1 MIINFTHTKMKQIA
15 FFILLPTLFAC
26 NSQNPSALKVEDLY
40 NYDIEEKIKELG
52 IKLDIPGKPLANY
65 VGAVKTGDLIFLSG
79 KIPKDSNGDLIK
91 GKLGVDLTI
100 DEAYKAARYCG
111 IAQLATLKAE
121 IDDLN
126 KVVRIVKVTG
136 MVNSDPNFTDQ
147 SKVVNG
153 FSDLM
158 VEVFGERGKHARAAV
173 GMASLP
179 LGAACEI
186 EMIVEVK
193 EEKYNDK
200 IE

>member
-1 MIINFTHTKMKQIA
+1 MKQIA
-15 FFILLPTLFAC
+15 FCILLATLFAC
-26 NSQNPSALKVEDLY
+26 NSQNPSAIQVEDLY
-40 NYDIEEKIKELG
+40 NYDIEEKIEELG
-52 IKLDIPGKPLANY
+52 IKLEMPGKPLANY

-79 KIPKDSNGDLIK
+79 KLPKDSNGDLIK
-91 GKLGVDLTI
+91 GKLGVDLTVE
-100 DEAYKAARYCG
+100 EAYEAARYCG

-121 IDDLN
+121 IGDLN

-136 MVNSDPNFTDQ
+136 MINSDPNFTDQ

-186 EMIVEVK
+186 EMIVEVQ
-193 EEKYNDK
+193 
-200 IE
+200 

>member
-1 MIINFTHTKMKQIA
+1 MKQITLC
-15 FFILLPTLFAC
+15 ILMATLFAC
-26 NSQNPSALKVEDLY
+26 NSQNPSALNVEDLY
-40 NYDIEEKIKELG
+40 SYDVEEKIEELG
-52 IKLDIPGKPLANY
+52 IKLEIPGKPLANY

-79 KIPKDSNGDLIK
+79 KLPKDSNGDLIK

-100 DEAYKAARYCG
+100 DEGYEAARYCC

-121 IDDLN
+121 IGDLN
-126 KVVRIVKVTG
+126 RVVRIVKVNG
-136 MVNSDPNFTDQ
+136 MINSAPNFTDQ

-173 GMASLP
+173 GMVSLP

-193 EEKYNDK
+193 Q
-200 IE
+200 

>member
-1 MIINFTHTKMKQIA
+1 MKQITLC
-15 FFILLPTLFAC
+15 ILMATLIAC
-26 NSQNPSALKVEDLY
+26 NSQNPSALSVEDLY
-40 NYDIEEKIKELG
+40 SYDVEEKIEELG
-52 IKLDIPGKPLANY
+52 IKLEIPGKPLANY

-79 KIPKDSNGDLIK
+79 KIPKDANGDLIK
-91 GKLGVDLTI
+91 GKLGVDLI
-100 DEAYKAARYCG
+100 VDDGYKAARYCG

-121 IDDLN
+121 IGDLN

-193 EEKYNDK
+193 Q
-200 IE
+200 